1 VLDGELGNNM
11 KQPLYKKLL
20 SYVRDIH
27 IESTDSDYNEV
38 LDLYLVK
45 GRYQLCTEKAIY
57 SYADKYDNF
66 AKVFN
71 TLDLG
76 KIDNVLI
83 LGLGL
88 ASIPYIFEHLHHKKF
103 SYTGIEI
110 DDEVIY
116 LASKYV
122 LDELKSD
129 VEVINADAYTFMCL
143 NDTKYD
149 LICMDVFIDDFIPED
164 LESEEY
170 LEMLSDS
177 LSKNGIV
184 IYNRLFLEEDDKKA
198 TIAFYN
204 DVFLK
209 VFPKAKFQDT
219 DGNRMLTSS

>member
-1 VLDGELGNNM
+1 VPDGELGNNM
-11 KQPLYKKLL
+11 QQPLYKKLF
-20 SYVRDIH
+20 SYFRDVH

-66 AKVFN
+66 AKVFQ
-71 TLDLG
+71 TLDLD
-76 KIDNVLI
+76 KIDNVLV

-88 ASIPYIFEHLHHKKF
+88 ASIPYIFEHLHQKKY

-129 VEVINADAYTFMCL
+129 IEVVNADAYTFMCL
-143 NDTKYD
+143 NEIKYD
-149 LICMDVFIDDFIPED
+149 LICMDVFVDDYIPED
-164 LESEEY
+164 LESEAF
-170 LEMLSDS
+170 LEMLKEA
-177 LSKNGIV
+177 LSKNGKV
-184 IYNRLFLEEDDKKA
+184 IYNRLYYHEDDKVNTDTFYKD
-198 TIAFYN
+198 AFI
-204 DVFLK
+204 K
-209 VFPKAKFQDT
+209 IFPVAKFLDT
-219 DGNRMLTSS
+219 GGNKMLISS